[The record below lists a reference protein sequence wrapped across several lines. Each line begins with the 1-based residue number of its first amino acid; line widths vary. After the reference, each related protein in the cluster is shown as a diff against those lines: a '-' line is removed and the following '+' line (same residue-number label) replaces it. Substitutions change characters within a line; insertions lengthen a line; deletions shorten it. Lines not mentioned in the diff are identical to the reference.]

1 MKNKF
6 QLLVIS
12 IFFTNVSFGQNLD
25 FTNLIEKVSQQR
37 MLCEQI
43 TKNYLLIGSK
53 INVDQ
58 ATIEFDE
65 FKSAFAEN
73 LNLIANN
80 LKSENSK
87 NAMTNVKS
95 LWTDLQLTV
104 NLVPT
109 KVSAIEILKK
119 TNNLGLACKDLSSK
133 IFVENN
139 FKNSNLFNVFIKQKL
154 NSQKI
159 AKLWLANN
167 WKIDYPNLDIELK
180 EVMTSYEFS
189 LSILIAATDKST
201 LMFKI
206 LNKENL
212 DWQYFKKSFDLE
224 NTLVQPQTVLDNT
237 NAILKALNN
246 NTSFYQKIALQNA
259 IVRL

>member
-1 MKNKF
+1 MKIKF

-12 IFFTNVSFGQNLD
+12 ILFINVSFGQNLD

-43 TKNYLLIGSK
+43 TKNYLMIGSK

-58 ATIEFDE
+58 AKIEFDE
-65 FKSAFAEN
+65 SKSAFSEN

-80 LKSENSK
+80 LKGEVSK
-87 NAMTNVKS
+87 NALNNVML
-95 LWTDLQLTV
+95 LWNDLQLTI

-109 KVSAIEILKK
+109 KISAIEILKK
-119 TNNLGLACKDLSSK
+119 TNNLALACKDLSSK

-159 AKLWLANN
+159 AKA
-167 WKIDYPNLDIELK
+167 IK
-180 EVMTSYEFS
+180 EVTGCPRVGTIVAGFEVSHFH
-189 LSILIAATDKST
+189 LHLVPAWSIPDLDFKRATKRSEVE
-201 LMFKI
+201 M
-206 LNKENL
+206 KEI
-212 DWQYFKKSFDLE
+212 Q
-224 NTLVQPQTVLDNT
+224 
-237 NAILKALNN
+237 
-246 NTSFYQKIALQNA
+246 QKIIECLKF
-259 IVRL
+259 